1 MRSLGL
7 LAVFAPVLIAQAP
20 NPDTILRAMKD
31 EIARTRALR
40 LVDAPPYFVEYSL
53 DDAEFFYSTA
63 SLGAL
68 VQERQTRLRQPR
80 TRVRVGD
87 AKLDNSNHIFSD
99 AYRGSRFDPA
109 EFPLDDNYEA
119 LRLAFW
125 LSTDRAYKQALEAL
139 ARKKASLKNIQE
151 TERLPDLSSAPVTS
165 VILPV
170 PKKTVEEAKWR
181 ARVKTI
187 SALFNAY
194 PDVFHSEATFGW
206 SVTKSYMVNNEGS
219 EFRIP
224 DNLSTF
230 RVRASSIAADGM
242 LLRDYAEFVASDAD
256 SLPAEPDMRKAATEV
271 AEQVTALRKAVVGD
285 SYTGPVLFDGV
296 AGAQLL
302 AEVLG
307 RHLSP
312 GRRPVTDPER
322 PLNFPAGELEGR
334 LGSRILPEWM
344 DVVDDATQREWKGL
358 PLLGHYPVDIE
369 GVVPQAIPVVERGVL
384 KNFLST
390 RQPMAGVESSNGHA
404 RIPAA
409 LGTNAAMPG
418 NLFVRA
424 SETQSLDALKKKLL
438 DLGKQRGKPFVYV
451 VRKMDFPSTA
461 SLDELRRIAGGQTG
475 RSASLPIRLYR
486 VFADGREE
494 LVRGLRFRSLNS
506 RSLRDIAAASDQQ
519 FLFQYL
525 ENGAPFAHMDAGGY
539 VAGISVVA
547 PALLFDELELERIPG
562 ELPKPPVV
570 APPPLTN

>member
-1 MRSLGL
+1 
-7 LAVFAPVLIAQAP
+7 
-20 NPDTILRAMKD
+20 
-31 EIARTRALR
+31 
-40 LVDAPPYFVEYSL
+40 
-53 DDAEFFYSTA
+53 
-63 SLGAL
+63 
-68 VQERQTRLRQPR
+68 
-80 TRVRVGD
+80 
-87 AKLDNSNHIFSD
+87 
-99 AYRGSRFDPA
+99 
-109 EFPLDDNYEA
+109 
-119 LRLAFW
+119 
-125 LSTDRAYKQALEAL
+125 
-139 ARKKASLKNIQE
+139 
-151 TERLPDLSSAPVTS
+151 
-165 VILPV
+165 
-170 PKKTVEEAKWR
+170 
-181 ARVKTI
+181 
-187 SALFNAY
+187 
-194 PDVFHSEATFGW
+194 
-206 SVTKSYMVNNEGS
+206 
-219 EFRIP
+219 
-224 DNLSTF
+224 
-230 RVRASSIAADGM
+230 
-242 LLRDYAEFVASDAD
+242 
-256 SLPAEPDMRKAATEV
+256 
-271 AEQVTALRKAVVGD
+271 
-285 SYTGPVLFDGV
+285 
-296 AGAQLL
+296 
-302 AEVLG
+302 
-307 RHLSP
+307 
-312 GRRPVTDPER
+312 
-322 PLNFPAGELEGR
+322 
-334 LGSRILPEWM
+334 M

>member
-1 MRSLGL
+1 MRSLGV
-7 LAVFAPVLIAQAP
+7 LAVFAPVLMAQAP

-53 DDAEFFYSTA
+53 DDAEFFYATA

-80 TRVRVGD
+80 IRVRVGD

-139 ARKKASLKNIQE
+139 ARKRASLKNIQD
-151 TERLPDLSSAPVTS
+151 TERLPDFSTAPVAS

-170 PKKTVEEAKWR
+170 PRKSVEEAKWR
-181 ARVKTI
+181 ARVKAI
-187 SALFNAY
+187 SAVFNSY

-206 SVTKSYMVNNEGS
+206 SMTKSYMVNNEGS

-224 DNLSTF
+224 DNVSTF

-242 LLRDYAEFVASDAD
+242 LLRDYAEFVASDAVG
-256 SLPAEPDMRKAATEV
+256 LPAESDLRKAAIEV
-271 AEQVTALRKAVVGD
+271 AEQVTALRQAAIGE
-285 SYTGPVLFDGV
+285 SYAGPVLFEGV

-302 AEVLG
+302 AEVFG

-322 PLNFPAGELEGR
+322 PMNFPAGEFEGR

-344 DVVDDATQREWKGL
+344 DVVDDATQKEWKGL

-369 GVVPQAIPVVERGVL
+369 GVVPRAIPVVERGVL

-390 RQPMAGVESSNGHA
+390 RQPMPGVESSNGHA
-404 RIPAA
+404 RLPGA
-409 LGTNAAMPG
+409 LGINVAMPG
-418 NLFVRA
+418 NLFIRA
-424 SETQSLDALKKKLL
+424 SETQSSGALKKKLL
-438 DLGKQRGKPFVYV
+438 DLGKQRGKPFVYLI
-451 VRKMDFPSTA
+451 RKMDFPSTA
-461 SLDELRRIAGGQTG
+461 SLDELRRITGGQTG
-475 RSASLPIRLYR
+475 RPVSLPIRIYR
-486 VFADGREE
+486 VFPDGREE

-506 RSLRDIAAASDQQ
+506 RSLRDITGASDQQ

-525 ENGAPFAHMDAGGY
+525 ESGAPFAHMDASGY

-547 PALLFDELELERIPG
+547 PALLFDELELEKIPG
-562 ELPKPPVV
+562 ELPKPPAVP
-570 APPPLTN
+570 PPPLTN